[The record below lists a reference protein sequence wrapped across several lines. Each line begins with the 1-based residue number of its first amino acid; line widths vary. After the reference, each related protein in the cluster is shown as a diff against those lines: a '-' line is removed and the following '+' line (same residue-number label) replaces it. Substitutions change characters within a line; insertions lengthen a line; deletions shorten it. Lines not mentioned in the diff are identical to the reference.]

1 MATEMLHTYMQLEA
15 LTLAVTGKELGW
27 KSLIDIADP
36 RLPRATLEELATR
49 AREQG
54 EQLGKLRLRCTDAL
68 HQD

>member
-1 MATEMLHTYMQLEA
+1 M
-15 LTLAVTGKELGW
+15 TGKELGW

-54 EQLGKLRLRCTDAL
+54 EQLEKLRLRCTDAL